1 MRLTKSSVKGI
12 STTTSSPARCCS
24 PFTSWS
30 GKLTEHPDYPSL
42 LSVSDVL
49 TGWKIENVSVRA
61 NEDLL
66 KELPTPFIAQ
76 LKAGKESYFTIVRD
90 VTNGQ
95 LEILDVN
102 SKSWKAVTK
111 EEFGNLWTGTTT
123 LVSPEDDAGEISYN
137 ESCKCLSNPI
147 IFSNFRKN
155 RVSPGE
161 KHSRQV
167 LTFLRR

>member
-1 MRLTKSSVKGI
+1 MQPLIIKPRAIGMAKEAYDWYEQQSKGLGEI
-12 STTTSSPARCCS
+12 
-24 PFTSWS
+24 F
-30 GKLTEHPDYPSL
+30 
-42 LSVSDVL
+42 LSEL
-49 TGWKIENVSVRA
+49 NTCYKKIE
-61 NEDLL
+61 
-66 KELPTPFIAQ
+66 AQ
-76 LKAGKESYFTIVRD
+76 PAFYSKAKKNFR
-90 VTNGQ
+90 Q
-95 LEILDVN
+95 LRL
-102 SKSWKAVTK
+102 
-111 EEFGNLWTGTTT
+111 